1 MPILTFKGPGDDGLN
16 FSTRYQSR
24 GIMINI
30 WDIVIYVVKGSTS
43 YSTSAINGCCWAVW
57 WQWWHGD
64 LVPVQPYEGA
74 NLGSG

>member
-1 MPILTFKGPGDDGLN
+1 
-16 FSTRYQSR
+16 
-24 GIMINI
+24 MINI

-74 NLGSG
+74 YLGSG